1 MTKLTANF
9 SLEEF
14 CATTHTEFL
23 AKNLEYGKSKRG
35 TLLVLARFMEDVRRM
50 LGDIPIVINSA
61 VRCPELN
68 KAVGGSKTSQHMQ
81 CQACDFTP
89 TNHSL
94 EESVEIL
101 RKYLPMWG
109 QIILEESNGKKWLH
123 ISLGYPHRPLNKCK
137 QVLSFNGTNYA
148 DIKEKIC
155 K

>member
-1 MTKLTANF
+1 MTKLTCNF

-23 AKNLEYGKSKRG
+23 AKNIEYGKSKQG
-35 TLLVLARFMEDVRRM
+35 TLLELARLMEKVRRI
-50 LGDIPIVINSA
+50 LGDVPIIINSA

-94 EESVEIL
+94 EDAVEIM

-109 QIILEESNGKKWLH
+109 QIILEEANGKKWIH
-123 ISLGYPHRPLNKCK
+123 ISLGYPYRSLSKCK
-137 QVLSFNGTNYA
+137 QVLKYDG
-148 DIKEKIC
+148 KEYINI
-155 K
+155 

>member
-1 MTKLTANF
+1 MTKLTVNF

-23 AKNLEYGKSKRG
+23 TKNLEYGKSKQG
-35 TLLVLARFMEDVRRM
+35 TLLELARLMEKVRRL
-50 LGDIPIVINSA
+50 LGDVPIIINSA

-94 EESVEIL
+94 EEAVEIL

-109 QIILEESNGKKWLH
+109 QIILEEANGKKWLH
-123 ISLGYPHRPLNKCK
+123 VSLGTPHRSLSKCK
-137 QVLSFNGTNYA
+137 QVLKYDG
-148 DIKEKIC
+148 KEYVNI
-155 K
+155 

>member
-23 AKNLEYGKSKRG
+23 AKNLEYGKSKQG
-35 TLLVLARFMEDVRRM
+35 TLLVLARFMEDVRRI
-50 LGDIPIVINSA
+50 LGDIPIIINSA

-68 KAVGGSKTSQHMQ
+68 KAVGGATTSQHCL
-81 CQACDFTP
+81 CQAVDFTP

-94 EESVEIL
+94 EEAVEIL

-109 QIILEESNGKKWLH
+109 QIILEKANGKEWIH
-123 ISLGYPHRPLNKCK
+123 VSLGSPYRSLSKCK
-137 QVLSFNGTNYA
+137 QVLKYDG
-148 DIKEKIC
+148 KEYINI
-155 K
+155 